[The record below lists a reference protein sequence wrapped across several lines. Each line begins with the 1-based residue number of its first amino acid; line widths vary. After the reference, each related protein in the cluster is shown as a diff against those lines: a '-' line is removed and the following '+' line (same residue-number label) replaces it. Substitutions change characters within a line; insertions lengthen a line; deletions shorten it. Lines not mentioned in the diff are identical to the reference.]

1 MEDEDI
7 SIRTLAEEELSGL
20 IGSLSIQTDSL
31 TKSLLPQSATAELSA
46 LIELKPGV
54 GGSEASL
61 FLEDLLRMYTRLS
74 VTKGWQAKL
83 ASKDDRDE
91 GGLKF
96 ATLEV
101 TGHGAYDEF
110 RWESGV
116 HRVQRVPATEA
127 SGRVHTSTVSVV
139 VSYILLYSTSYSLPL
154 LQFIQV
160 LPLTSET
167 EATDEREKLY
177 EDKDIRIEVMRARG
191 AGGQV
196 RLFSMLP
203 SSS

>member
-1 MEDEDI
+1 
-7 SIRTLAEEELSGL
+7 
-20 IGSLSIQTDSL
+20 
-31 TKSLLPQSATAELSA
+31 
-46 LIELKPGV
+46 
-54 GGSEASL
+54 
-61 FLEDLLRMYTRLS
+61 MYTRFS

-127 SGRVHTSTVSVV
+127 SGRVHTSTVSVI
-139 VSYILLYSTSYSLPL
+139 VS
-154 LQFIQV
+154 
-160 LPLTSET
+160 
-167 EATDEREKLY
+167 
-177 EDKDIRIEVMRARG
+177 
-191 AGGQV
+191 
-196 RLFSMLP
+196 
-203 SSS
+203 